1 MLRDGGKKEGEAE
14 CKVSLPPK
22 PRAIPSVSSLRSL
35 CRLMKCLSGSMLHLT
50 GMHTFSFLSRGV
62 LFSASPSLCDLRRL
76 GGGDTADH
84 TFHMHRRAE
93 KEWEDE
99 EKWEKRAQEAGGK
112 DLRR

>member
-1 MLRDGGKKEGEAE
+1 MVWDGGKKEGEAE

-76 GGGDTADH
+76 GGGGIQLTTH
-84 TFHMHRRAE
+84 SICTGEQRKNRRMRRNGRREHR
-93 KEWEDE
+93 KQE
-99 EKWEKRAQEAGGK
+99 ERI
-112 DLRR
+112 

>member
-1 MLRDGGKKEGEAE
+1 MVRDGGKEEGEAE

-22 PRAIPSVSSLRSL
+22 PRAIPSVSSLRPL

-62 LFSASPSLCDLRRL
+62 LFSASPCDLRRL
-76 GGGDTADH
+76 GGGIQLTTH
-84 TFHMHRRAE
+84 SICTGERRKNGRMRRNGRRE
-93 KEWEDE
+93 Q
-99 EKWEKRAQEAGGK
+99 QEAGGK